1 MDPNLIDANTRIDN
15 SLKHLQRELSN
26 IRAGRANPSLIEDM
40 PVMAY
45 GSRMKMMEVGTI
57 AAPQPSLLT
66 ITVWDPSVIKDVE
79 KAILESNLGLN
90 PAVDGQT
97 IRLAIPPL
105 TEERR
110 DEFVKVAHQKGEA
123 SRVEIRQIRADLRDT
138 WKKAE
143 EAGEIGED
151 EFHRREKLLQDLVDN
166 STSTVDE
173 YVKAK
178 EEELKQI

>member
-1 MDPNLIDANTRIDN
+1 MDPNLTDANTRIDN

-26 IRAGRANPSLIEDM
+26 IRAGRANPSLIEEI

-66 ITVWDPSVIKDVE
+66 ITAWDPSVVKDIE
-79 KAILESNLGLN
+79 KAIMESNLGLN

-123 SRVEIRQIRADLRDT
+123 SRVEIRQIRADMRDS

-143 EAGEIGED
+143 EAGEISED
-151 EFHRREKLLQDLVDN
+151 EFHRREKLLQDMVDK
-166 STSTVDE
+166 STSAVDE